1 MRSYIL
7 IRGGKEMI
15 SIITGITTNVAMSQV
30 MDYSIIVVIFLLL
43 FLSVRNVIRGEIS
56 NQRQVGILMRNLNI
70 VSIPLLIMFVT
81 IIIYRIYAIPH

>member
-1 MRSYIL
+1 
-7 IRGGKEMI
+7 MI

-70 VSIPLLIMFVT
+70 VSIPLLIMFMT
-81 IIIYRIYAIPH
+81 IIIYRIYSIPH